1 MKTFRLIFFVIIL
14 LISVVFTG
22 CGRNQTPS
30 DKQSRL
36 IAAEN
41 IELKQHIEELNLQI
55 EQLKEQH
62 LKEMESLKENA
73 TQDVLDAVI
82 QQNVELRQEIERLTK
97 QLESQ

>member
-14 LISVVFTG
+14 ISITYTG

-41 IELKQHIEELNLQI
+41 IELKQHIEELNFQI
-55 EQLKEQH
+55 EQLKEEH
-62 LKEMESLKENA
+62 IKEIESLKENA